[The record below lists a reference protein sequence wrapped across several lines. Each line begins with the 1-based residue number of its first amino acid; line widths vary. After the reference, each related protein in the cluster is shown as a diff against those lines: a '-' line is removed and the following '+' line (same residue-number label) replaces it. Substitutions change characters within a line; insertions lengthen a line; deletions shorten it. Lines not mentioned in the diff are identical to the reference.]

1 MTLPTEFLL
10 YVAEILERLGIPYH
24 VGGSIASSAHGMYR
38 ASADIDFVID
48 PTSIQL
54 EALARALEPG
64 FYVSRSAM
72 AEALSSRSTFN
83 AIHDETSFKIDFF
96 ISGPGTR
103 VNSSWIMKVPSMLT
117 HAHVGH
123 TDGHRVRNPGRGT
136 PTSPRSRANRAS
148 FVILDHTPFVLAWIH
163 YELGDHDAMFASLE
177 RAYAVRA
184 PLMAFLSQMR
194 LFLLRQVGTDARY
207 ADLMRRMAFPPAG

>member
-10 YVAEILERLGIPYH
+10 YVAELLERLGIPYH

-38 ASADIDFVID
+38 ASADIDVVID
-48 PTSIQL
+48 PTSVQL

-96 ISGPGTR
+96 IKGTAPFDAEELR
-103 VNSSWIMKVPSMLT
+103 RSIRQEVGGERG
-117 HAHVGH
+117 HAVLIKSPED
-123 TDGHRVRNPGRGT
+123 TVLRKLEWFRRGGEV
-136 PTSPRSRANRAS
+136 SERQWQDVLS
-148 FVILDHTPFVLAWIH
+148 ILAAARGQLDEAHLERWAR
-163 YELGDHDAMFASLE
+163 ELGI
-177 RAYAVRA
+177 
-184 PLMAFLSQMR
+184 
-194 LFLLRQVGTDARY
+194 
-207 ADLMRRMAFPPAG
+207 ADLLDRARKEVVDL

>member
-10 YVAEILERLGIPYH
+10 YVAELLERLGIPYH

-38 ASADIDFVID
+38 ASADIDVVID
-48 PTSIQL
+48 PTSVQL

-96 ISGPGTR
+96 IKGTAPFDAEEMR
-103 VNSSWIMKVPSMLT
+103 RSIRQEVGGERG
-117 HAHVGH
+117 HAVLLKSPED
-123 TDGHRVRNPGRGT
+123 TVLRKLEWFRRGGEV
-136 PTSPRSRANRAS
+136 SERQWQDVLS
-148 FVILDHTPFVLAWIH
+148 ILAAARGQLDETYLERWAL
-163 YELGDHDAMFASLE
+163 ELG
-177 RAYAVRA
+177 V
-184 PLMAFLSQMR
+184 
-194 LFLLRQVGTDARY
+194 
-207 ADLMRRMAFPPAG
+207 ADLLDRARREVADL

>member
-10 YVAEILERLGIPYH
+10 YVADILERLGIPYH

-48 PTSIQL
+48 PTSDQL
-54 EALARALEPG
+54 DALVHALEPG

-96 ISGPGTR
+96 IKGTAPFDAEELR
-103 VNSSWIMKVPSMLT
+103 RSIRQE
-117 HAHVGH
+117 VG
-123 TDGHRVRNPGRGT
+123 DGRGHAVLLK
-136 PTSPRSRANRAS
+136 SPEDTVLRKLEWFRRGGEVSERQWQDVLS
-148 FVILDHTPFVLAWIH
+148 ILAAARGQLDETYLERWVL
-163 YELGDHDAMFASLE
+163 ELGI
-177 RAYAVRA
+177 
-184 PLMAFLSQMR
+184 
-194 LFLLRQVGTDARY
+194 
-207 ADLMRRMAFPPAG
+207 ADLLDRARKDVVDL